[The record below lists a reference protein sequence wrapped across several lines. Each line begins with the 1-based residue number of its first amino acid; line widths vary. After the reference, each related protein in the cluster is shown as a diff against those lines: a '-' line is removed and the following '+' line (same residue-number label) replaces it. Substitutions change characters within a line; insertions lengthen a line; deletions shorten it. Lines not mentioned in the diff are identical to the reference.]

1 MLKTQSLYQR
11 KNRNQNKPFSLIEEQ
26 SQRTSN
32 LLKSQ
37 RYKKK
42 TNGPVLMNPGRT
54 LPRDQLS
61 SHRENN
67 PSLLSP
73 PVISTLN
80 TDCAIPL
87 YPVSLVHIP
96 MNPDKV
102 QQKRNRPHQFFSS
115 TSVRMQRKSGKGSV
129 CSLDSDEEQT
139 NVLCTAATAGALA
152 YFTIKSPFIL
162 SFSPHTLFT
171 SSFFFFFGSFL
182 FLA

>member
-87 YPVSLVHIP
+87 YPVSLCPHSNEPRQGPAKKKPAPPVFLLHIGK
-96 MNPDKV
+96 DAAEE
-102 QQKRNRPHQFFSS
+102 
-115 TSVRMQRKSGKGSV
+115 RKG
-129 CSLDSDEEQT
+129 
-139 NVLCTAATAGALA
+139 LCLQ
-152 YFTIKSPFIL
+152 P
-162 SFSPHTLFT
+162 
-171 SSFFFFFGSFL
+171 
-182 FLA
+182 